1 MDTIKLNKYGHTKM
15 IAHRGLSGLFVENTM
30 SAFKAAGKAS
40 FYGIETDIHIT
51 KDNKFIAFHDNT
63 TRRLSRINLRIE
75 ETDYATLRLLPIKFH
90 RMPSLKEYIRCCKN
104 FEKIAVLELKN
115 PMSKENIQ
123 GIIETIEELDYINE
137 TIFISFSV
145 QNLKYIRE
153 CKSNQT
159 VQFLTEKF
167 NSKTLDLL
175 IKNRFDLDIIYTS
188 LSESVVQLCH
198 DNGIKVN
205 CWTVNE
211 PADAERLIDYGVD
224 YITSNIIE

>member
-51 KDNKFIAFHDNT
+51 KDNKFIIFHDNT

-104 FEKIAVLELKN
+104 FGKIAVLELKN
-115 PMSKENIQ
+115 PMSKENIL

-153 CKSNQT
+153 CKPNQT